1 MIEFPLNLRDDK
13 ENWAWF
19 TGSVWLS
26 LDRFERFWPDVGLML
41 SNRAAVKSA
50 VRHVLCIR
58 YAIDTQWRASYLD
71 DPDAPEDL
79 EAPDPKEGLPQLFF
93 RRINETAGPQDAEC
107 VARWLKGPV
116 LGNSSEYA
124 VDRHPWHR
132 TWHRLF
138 YDLGNEPLSTLAS
151 AYGIPVNTA
160 RNVVDIVAAYSVECA
175 AIDERVDE
183 ADQEP
188 LTGWD
193 AIAYADYRWET
204 PIVSPLD
211 GLRGHIRYVFFDRA
225 WEKIIRCTRASDLDG
240 LIQWGRAHAAAKF
253 SDSIRDE
260 DVIIPD
266 DVRATWFELHVKSP

>member
-13 ENWAWF
+13 EYWAWF

-79 EAPDPKEGLPQLFF
+79 QAPDPKEGLPQLFF
-93 RRINETAGPQDAEC
+93 RRLNETAGPQDAGC

-116 LGNSSEYA
+116 LGAINEHSQKH
-124 VDRHPWHR
+124 DPWHY

-138 YDLGNEPLSTLAS
+138 YRLGQENPNTLANR
-151 AYGIPVNTA
+151 YGILEGTA
-160 RNVVDIVAAYSVECA
+160 KQLVDIVTACCSELEAME
-175 AIDERVDE
+175 ERVE
-183 ADQEP
+183 AADQEP

-193 AIAYADYRWET
+193 AIAYADYRWDSH
-204 PIVSPLD
+204 IVSPLD
-211 GLRGHIRYVFFDRA
+211 GLRGHIRYAFFDRSWA
-225 WEKIIRCTRASDLDG
+225 KILRCTRATDLDG
-240 LIQWGRAHAAAKF
+240 LIQWGRAHAAAAF
-253 SDSIRDE
+253 SDSIQDA

-266 DVRATWFELHVKSP
+266 DVRAGWAELHAKP